1 MTAAETIVKKGGVI
15 IMAARSEDGHGGE
28 AFYRTFREE
37 ADEDRILEE
46 FMKTPAERTI
56 VDQWQSQIF
65 ARVLKKARVVYI
77 SDMPGQLVME
87 MHMIPAG
94 SVEEGI
100 RTADRLL
107 GREDSLITVIVDG
120 VSVITECSTMKGD
133 ICQNN

>member
-1 MTAAETIVKKGGVI
+1 
-15 IMAARSEDGHGGE
+15 
-28 AFYRTFREE
+28 
-37 ADEDRILEE
+37 
-46 FMKTPAERTI
+46 MKTPAERTI

-77 SDMPGQLVME
+77 SDMPGQLVRE